1 MKNPFQFGSVVGGDT
16 FCNRKKEMA
25 DIQRAMQN
33 GDRLFVYSE
42 RRLGKTS
49 LVRLAME
56 GLPKK
61 QFIAAYVDLLGTDDE
76 GSFAAAVARAL
87 RRPGTLR
94 PSRLAGDV
102 GYQRFARP
110 QGIALTRPAVWSNS
124 CSTTSG
130 LACCWNSTPTVAA
143 PGAPWA

>member
-49 LVRLAME
+49 LVRIATE

-87 RRPGTLR
+87 AQSMASRAEKMLEIARNFF
-94 PSRLAGDV
+94 SRLAPSLTLDEEGK
-102 GYQRFARP
+102 P
-110 QGIALTRPAVWSNS
+110 QLSFSISKHS
-124 CSTTSG
+124 E
-130 LACCWNSTPTVAA
+130 
-143 PGAPWA
+143 